1 MNTIKKIFYI
11 LNSDQKKISFYL
23 IILLICC
30 SFLEILGISAFL
42 PVINLIS
49 GGQEKLSYYKNF
61 LSNYFEYLQTAD
73 ANNLLIFFIFLIF
86 ILQFLKLLFLLF
98 TSKIQSNLINNIS
111 SFISKNLF
119 NNFIHQDYSF
129 FLKNNSSILINK
141 ILNETQHLVNTCL
154 SALFIIFSEFLIM
167 LSMCALLFYYNP
179 KSFLLSFFSLFFF
192 SLIFIFMTKKN
203 IVHLSKTRQE
213 YQAFCIKE
221 LQEGFRAIKDIKM
234 FNKEKEFFLKF
245 NNKVDTYSKCA
256 AKIQY
261 ISMLPRLFLE
271 FITILVMLFLVVFLF
286 FSGYPLSDIL
296 VLLALYALAAFRI
309 LPSINRLLNSYQSL
323 SFGLL
328 SLDTIYNDYKFF
340 SNNKVKK
347 SIVSETKKIFFKKS
361 IDLKNITFV
370 YSENNKVILNNVSL
384 SIIANTTVGIIGE
397 SGSGKT
403 TLIDIIV
410 GLLKP
415 SSGKI
420 LVDGKEINFDE
431 YQWKNNIGY
440 VPQNIYL
447 LDDSIKKNI
456 AFGYQDFHIDEE
468 NIISSSNISEID
480 EFVKLLP
487 KKYDTIVGEAGVNLS
502 GGQKQRIGI
511 ARAFYNNSNFIAL
524 DEATSSLDFETEE
537 KIMSNIF
544 KMREFKTILISAHK
558 LALLKNCDYI
568 YEVKN
573 GEVKE
578 YIPQE

>member
-1 MNTIKKIFYI
+1 MSTIKKFFYI
-11 LNSDQKKISFYL
+11 LNSDQKKRSFYL

-49 GGQEKLSYYKNF
+49 GSQEKLSYYNNF
-61 LSNYFEYLQTAD
+61 LSNYFGYLQTVD

-141 ILNETQHLVNTCL
+141 ILNETQHLVNNCL
-154 SALFIIFSEFLIM
+154 SASFIIFSEFLIM

-192 SLIFIFMTKKN
+192 SLIFIFITKKN

-245 NNKVDTYSKCA
+245 NSKIDTYSKCA

-286 FSGYPLSDIL
+286 FSGSPLSDIL
-296 VLLALYALAAFRI
+296 VLLALYALTAFRI
-309 LPSINRLLNSYQSL
+309 LPSINRLLSSYQSL

-340 SNNKVKK
+340 SNNKVKN
-347 SIVSETKKIFFKKS
+347 SIVSESKKIFFKKS

-370 YSENNKVILNNVSL
+370 YSQNKKVILNNVSL
-384 SIIANTTVGIIGE
+384 SISANTTVGIIGE

-468 NIISSSNISEID
+468 NIISSSNISETD

-544 KMREFKTILISAHK
+544 KMKEFKTILISAHK

>member
-1 MNTIKKIFYI
+1 MKNIKKLFYI
-11 LNSDQKKISFYL
+11 LNSDQKKRSFYL
-23 IILLICC
+23 VVLLSCS

-42 PVINLIS
+42 PIINLIS
-49 GGQEKLSYYKNF
+49 GSQEKISYYNNV
-61 LSNYFEYLQTAD
+61 LSNYFGYPQTVD
-73 ANNLLIFFIFLIF
+73 PNNLLIFFLFLIF
-86 ILQFLKLLFLLF
+86 ILQFLKLLFLLLN
-98 TSKIQSNLINNIS
+98 SKIQSNLINNIS

-141 ILNETQHLVNTCL
+141 ILNETQHLINSCL
-154 SALFIIFSEFLIM
+154 SGLFIILSEFLIM
-167 LSMCALLFYYNP
+167 LSMCALLFYYDP
-179 KSFLLSFFSLFFF
+179 KSFLLSFSSLFLF

-203 IVHLSKTRQE
+203 IFHLSKTRQE
-213 YQAFCIKE
+213 YQALCIKE

-245 NNKVDTYSKCA
+245 NNKINTYSKCA
-256 AKIQY
+256 ATTQY
-261 ISMLPRLFLE
+261 ISTLPRLFLE
-271 FITILVMLFLVVFLF
+271 FITILVILFLVVFLF
-286 FSGYPLSDIL
+286 SSGSTLSDIL
-296 VLLALYALAAFRI
+296 VLLALYAVAAFRI
-309 LPSINRLLNSYQSL
+309 LPSINRLLTSYQSL

-340 SNNKVKK
+340 SNNETKNL
-347 SIVSETKKIFFKKS
+347 IVLESKKIFLKKS

-370 YSENNKVILNNVSL
+370 YPGSNKVILNNVSL
-384 SIIANTTVGIIGE
+384 SITANTTVGIIGE

-431 YQWKNNIGY
+431 YKWSNNIGY

-456 AFGYQDFHIDEE
+456 AFGYQDFHIDEK
-468 NIISSSNISEID
+468 NIIFSSNISEID
-480 EFVKLLP
+480 GFVKLLP
-487 KKYDTIVGEAGVNLS
+487 EKYDTIIGEAGVNLS

-511 ARAFYNNSNFIAL
+511 ARAFYNNSNFIVL
-524 DEATSSLDFETEE
+524 DEATSSLDFQTEE

-544 KMREFKTILISAHK
+544 KIKESKTILISGHK
-558 LALLKNCDYI
+558 LSLLKNCDYI

-578 YIPQE
+578 YIS

>member
-1 MNTIKKIFYI
+1 MSTIKKFFYI
-11 LNSDQKKISFYL
+11 LNSDQKKRSFYL

-49 GGQEKLSYYKNF
+49 GSQEKLSYYNNF
-61 LSNYFEYLQTAD
+61 LSNYFGYLQTVD

-141 ILNETQHLVNTCL
+141 ILNETQHLVNNCL
-154 SALFIIFSEFLIM
+154 SASFIIFSEFLIM

-245 NNKVDTYSKCA
+245 NSKIDTYSKCA

-286 FSGYPLSDIL
+286 FSGSPLSDIL

-309 LPSINRLLNSYQSL
+309 LPSINRLLSSYQSL

-340 SNNKVKK
+340 SNNKVKNL
-347 SIVSETKKIFFKKS
+347 IVSESKKIFFKKS

-370 YSENNKVILNNVSL
+370 YSQNKKVILNNVSL
-384 SIIANTTVGIIGE
+384 SISANTTVGIIGE

-410 GLLKP
+410 GLLRP

-468 NIISSSNISEID
+468 NIISSSNISETD

-544 KMREFKTILISAHK
+544 KMKEFKTILISAHK

>member
-1 MNTIKKIFYI
+1 MKNIKKLFYI
-11 LNSDQKKISFYL
+11 LNSDQKKRSFYL
-23 IILLICC
+23 VVLLSFS

-49 GGQEKLSYYKNF
+49 GSQEKISYYSNF
-61 LSNYFEYLQTAD
+61 LSNYFGYLQTVD
-73 ANNLLIFFIFLIF
+73 THNLLIFFLFLIF
-86 ILQFLKLLFLLF
+86 ILQFIKLLFLLL

-141 ILNETQHLVNTCL
+141 ILNETQHLVNNCL
-154 SALFIIFSEFLIM
+154 SASFIIFSEFLIM

-203 IVHLSKTRQE
+203 IVYLSKIRQE

-245 NNKVDTYSKCA
+245 NNKINTYSKCA

-271 FITILVMLFLVVFLF
+271 FITILVMLSLVVFLF
-286 FSGYPLSDIL
+286 FSGSPLSDIL
-296 VLLALYALAAFRI
+296 VLLALYAVAAFRI
-309 LPSINRLLNSYQSL
+309 LPSINRLLSSYQSL

-340 SNNKVKK
+340 SNNENKNFMLLE
-347 SIVSETKKIFFKKS
+347 SKKIFFRKS

-370 YSENNKVILNNVSL
+370 YSESNKVILNNVSL
-384 SIIANTTVGIIGE
+384 RIAANTTVGIIGE

-420 LVDGKEINFDE
+420 FVDGKEINFNE
-431 YQWKNNIGY
+431 YHWKNNIGY

-456 AFGYQDFHIDEE
+456 AFGYQDFLIDEK
-468 NIISSSNISEID
+468 NILLASNISETD

-487 KKYDTIVGEAGVNLS
+487 KKYDTITGEAGVNLS

-511 ARAFYNNSNFIAL
+511 ARAFYNNSNFIVL
-524 DEATSSLDFETEE
+524 DEATSSLDFEMEE

-544 KMREFKTILISAHK
+544 KIKEFKTILISAHK
-558 LALLKNCDYI
+558 LALLKNCDYV

-578 YIPQE
+578 YIP

>member
-1 MNTIKKIFYI
+1 
-11 LNSDQKKISFYL
+11 
-23 IILLICC
+23 
-30 SFLEILGISAFL
+30 
-42 PVINLIS
+42 
-49 GGQEKLSYYKNF
+49 
-61 LSNYFEYLQTAD
+61 
-73 ANNLLIFFIFLIF
+73 
-86 ILQFLKLLFLLF
+86 
-98 TSKIQSNLINNIS
+98 
-111 SFISKNLF
+111 
-119 NNFIHQDYSF
+119 
-129 FLKNNSSILINK
+129 
-141 ILNETQHLVNTCL
+141 
-154 SALFIIFSEFLIM
+154 
-167 LSMCALLFYYNP
+167 
-179 KSFLLSFFSLFFF
+179 
-192 SLIFIFMTKKN
+192 MTKKN
-203 IVHLSKTRQE
+203 IVYLSKIRQE

-245 NNKVDTYSKCA
+245 NNKINTYSKCA

-271 FITILVMLFLVVFLF
+271 FITILVMLSLVVFLF
-286 FSGYPLSDIL
+286 FSGSPLSDIL
-296 VLLALYALAAFRI
+296 VLLALYAVAAFRI
-309 LPSINRLLNSYQSL
+309 LPSINRLLSSYQSL

-340 SNNKVKK
+340 SNNENKNFMLLE
-347 SIVSETKKIFFKKS
+347 SKKIFFRKS

-370 YSENNKVILNNVSL
+370 YSESNKVILNNVSL
-384 SIIANTTVGIIGE
+384 RIAANTTVGIIGE

-420 LVDGKEINFDE
+420 FVDGKEINFNE
-431 YQWKNNIGY
+431 YHWKNNIGY

-456 AFGYQDFHIDEE
+456 AFGYQDFLIDEK
-468 NIISSSNISEID
+468 NILLASNISETD

-487 KKYDTIVGEAGVNLS
+487 KKYDTITGEAGVNLS

-511 ARAFYNNSNFIAL
+511 ARAFYNNSNFIVL
-524 DEATSSLDFETEE
+524 DEATSSLDFEMEE

-544 KMREFKTILISAHK
+544 KIKEFKTILISAHK
-558 LALLKNCDYI
+558 LALLKNCDYV

-578 YIPQE
+578 YIP

>member
-1 MNTIKKIFYI
+1 
-11 LNSDQKKISFYL
+11 
-23 IILLICC
+23 
-30 SFLEILGISAFL
+30 
-42 PVINLIS
+42 
-49 GGQEKLSYYKNF
+49 
-61 LSNYFEYLQTAD
+61 
-73 ANNLLIFFIFLIF
+73 
-86 ILQFLKLLFLLF
+86 
-98 TSKIQSNLINNIS
+98 
-111 SFISKNLF
+111 
-119 NNFIHQDYSF
+119 
-129 FLKNNSSILINK
+129 
-141 ILNETQHLVNTCL
+141 
-154 SALFIIFSEFLIM
+154 
-167 LSMCALLFYYNP
+167 
-179 KSFLLSFFSLFFF
+179 
-192 SLIFIFMTKKN
+192 MTKKN

-245 NNKVDTYSKCA
+245 NSKIDTYSKCA

-286 FSGYPLSDIL
+286 FSGSPLSDIL

-309 LPSINRLLNSYQSL
+309 LPSINRLLSSYQSL

-340 SNNKVKK
+340 SNNKVKN
-347 SIVSETKKIFFKKS
+347 SIVSESKKIFFKKS

-370 YSENNKVILNNVSL
+370 YSQNNKVILNNVSL
-384 SIIANTTVGIIGE
+384 SIFANTTVGIIGE

-468 NIISSSNISEID
+468 NIISSSNISETD
-480 EFVKLLP
+480 EFAKLLP

-544 KMREFKTILISAHK
+544 KMKEFKTILISAHK